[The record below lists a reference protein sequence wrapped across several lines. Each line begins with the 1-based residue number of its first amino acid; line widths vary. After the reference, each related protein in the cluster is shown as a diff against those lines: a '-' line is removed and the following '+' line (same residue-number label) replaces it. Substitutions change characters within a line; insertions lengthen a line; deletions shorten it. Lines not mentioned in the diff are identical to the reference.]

1 MNNPKPV
8 TPDDADEI
16 LLSVSEHAHD
26 IADKIDEDEN
36 ENHAALYFGARYIDQ
51 TETNKEGVETYLM
64 VAGFYGVLAEGLY
77 SELRD
82 QIENGETE
90 LFSVIRDVVHDLEE
104 DLNIEPDDFGIE
116 DDTPKFL
123 H

>member
-1 MNNPKPV
+1 MNKPKPIA
-8 TPDDADEI
+8 PEDADEI
-16 LLSVSEHAHD
+16 LLSISEHANE
-26 IADKIDEDEN
+26 IADTIDES

-64 VAGFYGVLAEGLY
+64 AVGFFGILAEGLY

-104 DLNIEPDDFGIE
+104 DLNIEPDDFGIP

>member
-1 MNNPKPV
+1 MSNPTHL
-8 TPDDADEI
+8 TPEEADEI
-16 LLSVSEHAHD
+16 LLSISEHAHD
-26 IADKIDEDEN
+26 IADKIDVSDD
-36 ENHAALYFGARYIDQ
+36 HAALYFGARYIEQ

-64 VAGFYGVLAEGLY
+64 AVGFFGILAEGLY

-82 QIENGETE
+82 QIESGETE

-116 DDTPKFL
+116 DDTPKLL